1 MKTLNDIRSAY
12 RTSGMEHMPDS
23 DLLRLCGIRS
33 LESLSDIFSASG
45 TDGTLTSSELEKVS
59 VLREVVRRANICSLA
74 SSRLRR
80 VASSADALGILR
92 PVMAH
97 LDHEKAW
104 CLFLN
109 RANRVIACRK
119 MTSGGIDSCLVD
131 IRQVLRTALSLNAT
145 CLILAHN
152 HPSGNARPSQ
162 LDAKLTRQLRDAA
175 LQMDIALLDH
185 IVITSGSH
193 YSFADEGTV

>member
-1 MKTLNDIRSAY
+1 
-12 RTSGMEHMPDS
+12 
-23 DLLRLCGIRS
+23 
-33 LESLSDIFSASG
+33 
-45 TDGTLTSSELEKVS
+45 
-59 VLREVVRRANICSLA
+59 
-74 SSRLRR
+74 
-80 VASSADALGILR
+80 
-92 PVMAH
+92 
-97 LDHEKAW
+97 
-104 CLFLN
+104 
-109 RANRVIACRK
+109 

-152 HPSGNARPSQ
+152 HPSGNARPSR